1 MIDKFINS
9 RFVNQAVV
17 TSIMVCYG
25 IFWSGQLQSVSDG
38 DFHKYSVVHSFVS
51 FTINK
56 GIEIVKR
63 KLRFFCFP

>member
-25 IFWSGQLQSVSDG
+25 IFWSGQLQSVSVGNFD
-38 DFHKYSVVHSFVS
+38 KYSVHSFVS

-56 GIEIVKR
+56 GVEIVKR
-63 KLRFFCFP
+63 KLQFFCFP